1 MDYNYQNRT
10 PGGDEAPPRP
20 GKKKKKRSVL
30 RTIGKI
36 IGWIFLTLFTLCVI
50 GVLTLGIFAKI
61 FMTYVDT
68 TLRPSLGIAT
78 AEERAL
84 ALASTMYDANGNVML
99 TLFDNSEET
108 GGGNRELITYED
120 LPKHLIEALVA
131 IEDKRFWEHHGV
143 DWIGTAS
150 AIKSTVT
157 GGATRGGSTIT
168 QQVLRDIYED
178 TEVTVKRK
186 FREIFRA
193 LEYEK
198 YTSKEDIITDY
209 LNRVYFG
216 AGCNGIQTA
225 AKTYFG
231 KDVSELDLAESA
243 CIIGITNNPSL
254 YDPFHKAEWT
264 LEDGTVKTPRI
275 YNKERQ
281 ELILN
286 EMCEQGKIDEATRDA
301 AKAEKLLFTDTD
313 EYKALHGLEIPEPD
327 EEEGGA
333 EEAVDTSK
341 FNTWFEDA
349 AISEAIDLL
358 VEQKGYSREDA
369 SKFLYRQGY
378 HIETTF
384 DPAVQAIVDQVYQD
398 PSNFDYPSKDGT
410 PLASAI
416 TIVDPYTGDV
426 KAMAGGVGQKT
437 TNRELNLA
445 TSRRTPGSAIKPV
458 SVYAPAI
465 DYDVVSPGSVID
477 DYPINTILRDNGY
490 PRNASVGSNTA
501 GGYSGYRTV
510 SYAVQQ
516 SLNTVSV
523 RTLQKLTYARSF
535 EFMENNL
542 GFDLDPADIDM
553 GPLAMGGL
561 TYGVTTEEMA
571 AAYSAFANQ
580 GIYTKPRLVTKIWN
594 NDRTEVVVDNDSGV
608 RSWPAMKETTAWL
621 MTKMLRSVVSPSG
634 TGSKAQFDG
643 MPIAG
648 KTGTTTNNYDRY
660 FVGYTPYYS
669 AAVWIGYRDKPEKI
683 TAKGNPAA
691 VIWKQVMEPLHEG
704 LEEKSF
710 PDKPE
715 GIVRVDVCADCGLKP
730 SALCSQDYRGSR
742 VITVEIQSS
751 AVPKETCSCHI
762 EVQVCT
768 DPATGEVYLAG
779 PYCPVEET
787 VTTQVMLAGREHL
800 ERPDGS
806 LILAGDSDAH
816 LTYFST
822 KDPCPIHDEFYVPMP
837 VLPEDWTGEPL
848 PGDPGFQWPTGPW
861 DPDDVLPP
869 DNNPNP
875 PDTNTPGA
883 DTNEPQPPD
892 PSEPEGPGLEDPGT
906 PEDPAGN
913 GTDPNNGPNEPEL
926 PEEPELP

>member
-10 PGGDEAPPRP
+10 PDGGEAPARS
-20 GKKKKKRSVL
+20 GKKKKRSVV
-30 RTIGKI
+30 RIIGKI

-50 GVLTLGIFAKI
+50 GVLTLGIFTKI
-61 FMTYVDT
+61 FLTYVDT
-68 TLRPSLGIAT
+68 TLRPTLGIAT
-78 AEERAL
+78 AEEMQL
-84 ALASTMYDANGNVML
+84 ALASTMYDKNGTAML
-99 TLFDNSEET
+99 SLYDNSEET
-108 GGGNRELITYED
+108 GGGNRELIEYKD
-120 LPKHLIEALVA
+120 LPEHLVDALVA

-143 DWIGTAS
+143 DWWGTARATVYS
-150 AIKSTVT
+150 VT
-157 GGATRGGSTIT
+157 GTKTQGGSTIT
-168 QQVLRDIYED
+168 QQVLRDKYQD

-186 FREIFRA
+186 FREILRA

-198 YTSKEDIITDY
+198 YTSKEDIITEY

-216 AGCNGIQTA
+216 AGCSGIQTA

-243 CIIGITNNPSL
+243 CIIGITNNPSM
-254 YDPFHKAEWT
+254 YDPFRKAEWEQ
-264 LEDGTVKTPRI
+264 EDGTIKTPRI
-275 YNKERQ
+275 FNKERQ
-281 ELILN
+281 ELILKN
-286 EMCEQGKIDEATRDA
+286 MLEQGYITESEYNA

-313 EYKALHGLEIPEPD
+313 EYKAIHGLEVPEPD
-327 EEEGGA
+327 EDEGG
-333 EEAVDTSK
+333 EEETPDTTK
-341 FNTWFEDA
+341 YNTWFQDA
-349 AISEAIDLL
+349 AINEAIDLL

-369 SKFLYRQGY
+369 SKMLYRQGY

-384 DPAVQAIVDQVYQD
+384 DPAVQAVVDSVYQD
-398 PSNFDYPSKDGT
+398 VSNFDYPSKAGT

-416 TIVDPYTGDV
+416 TIIDPYTGDV

-465 DYDVVSPGSVID
+465 EYDVVSPGSVID

-490 PRNASVGSNTA
+490 PRNSSVDTNSA

-510 SYAVQQ
+510 SSALIK
-516 SLNTVSV
+516 SLNTVSA

-542 GFDLDPADIDM
+542 GFDLDPADIDL

-561 TYGVTTEEMA
+561 TYGVTTVEMA

-594 NDRTEVVVDNDSGV
+594 NDRTEVVVDNDTGV

-621 MTKMLRSVVSPSG
+621 ITKMLRSVVTEG
-634 TGSKAQFDG
+634 TGTGARFDG

-648 KTGTTTNNYDRY
+648 KTGTTNSNYDRY
-660 FVGYTPYYS
+660 FVGYTPYYT

-683 TAKGNPAA
+683 TAKGNLAA
-691 VIWKQVMEPLHEG
+691 AIWKQVMEPLHEG
-704 LEEKSF
+704 LEERSF

-715 GIVRVDVCADCGLKP
+715 GIVRVEVCADCGLKP
-730 SALCSQDYRGSR
+730 SELCSQDYRGSR

-751 AVPKETCSCHI
+751 AVPKETCTCHT

-779 PYCPVEET
+779 PYCPLEET
-787 VTTQVMLAGREHL
+787 VTTRVMLVGREHL
-800 ERPDGS
+800 TRPDGS

-848 PGDPGFQWPTGPW
+848 PGDSDYQWPTGPW
-861 DPDDVLPP
+861 NPDDVLPP
-869 DNNPNP
+869 ENGAGTDNPGSAEPEP
-875 PDTNTPGA
+875 PAPD
-883 DTNEPQPPD
+883 EPEAPD
-892 PSEPEGPGLEDPGT
+892 P
-906 PEDPAGN
+906 PEDPAAN
-913 GTDPNNGPNEPEL
+913 EPDNGPNEPQL
-926 PEEPELP
+926 PTEPELP